1 MKNYQKFSSTNF
13 LDFLSTLNNNSF
25 FNKFYNFA
33 TVISIIYASFL
44 LLSNKI
50 NIAVVI
56 LDLLFF
62 LLFSFEL
69 FVRYISIRNFSK
81 FWKSYYFDIIA
92 LIGWVPLYY
101 FAELALLRV
110 IRLLRLL
117 SVFKVI
123 VSLDKKLRLLFE
135 GILIIFVVTI
145 LIILIASTIIYFE
158 YKEDIV
164 QALKWSLYVIFTAD
178 MPQGLEEKYPFW
190 IGMGLIMSNGILLA
204 AVIGTV
210 SSYIME
216 KFRNLTTFDNL
227 PNINNLILL
236 INFDKEIITSFLKY
250 HFESSNDGKIKIA
263 IVAKTTQ
270 EEYNKIITSFENS
283 SLYEKVLQNTYIVN
297 EDPLLSQ
304 LYEKL
309 TKIKDK
315 IKKIFVLPDERIE
328 NDYHKDTNVAFIT
341 TNLIN
346 HLGKDFSSRNII
358 AITITDIVN
367 LPNVHILRSFEVIAK
382 LINLKIY
389 SPYAGFL
396 DQFLLSFHN
405 KMLELPVQELAI
417 NVENSPME
425 LKKLIEYIKKKYDAN
440 LIGYIKNDGE
450 LVNIIPKYV
459 DIINSE
465 SKNYLISLSEI
476 QSLLIIR

>member
-13 LDFLSTLNNNSF
+13 FDSLSTLSNNSF

-50 NIAVVI
+50 NTVVVI

-158 YKEDIV
+158 YKDDIV
-164 QALKWSLYVIFTAD
+164 QALKWSLYVIFTGE

-250 HFESSNDGKIKIA
+250 HFESSNDSRIKIVV
-263 IVAKTTQ
+263 IAKITQ

-283 SLYEKVLQNTYIVN
+283 SLYEKITQNTYIVN
-297 EDPLLSQ
+297 EDPLLPQ

-367 LPNVHILRSFEVIAK
+367 LPNVYILRSFEVIAK

-389 SPYAGFL
+389 SPYTGFL
-396 DQFLLSFHN
+396 NASFSKRKFL
-405 KMLELPVQELAI
+405 
-417 NVENSPME
+417 
-425 LKKLIEYIKKKYDAN
+425 
-440 LIGYIKNDGE
+440 
-450 LVNIIPKYV
+450 
-459 DIINSE
+459 
-465 SKNYLISLSEI
+465 
-476 QSLLIIR
+476 